1 MKTDIPSGSRP
12 GLYAWY
18 VVTVLMLCQTLAA
31 MDSKVLF
38 ILVEALKRDLGLSDT
53 QIGLITGPA
62 FSLTYAISAIPISKL
77 SDRGVRVHV
86 IGGAIVFWSGLT
98 ALGGFAQGMITL
110 LLSRIGVA
118 VGESALTPAAHSIIA
133 DYTDKTSRP
142 KAIAVYSLG
151 LAVGTFLA
159 LSLGG
164 YLNDQLGWRTTL
176 FIIGGT
182 GVVLCVLVL
191 TAVREPVREKA
202 TATRELPKGNILSL
216 LRNSPIRNLMLGGA
230 VLGLSSGALG
240 AWAPAYVM
248 RTFDLSATATGASFG
263 AVAGAT
269 AILGILGGGFI
280 GGWLNKRGPRSAYNV
295 LAFAF
300 VVAMVAQIGSLL
312 TSDYLLFII
321 LTALSI
327 FLVAFYLAPTYST
340 IQSAVDPSARSF
352 AAAVTMFCISGVGL
366 ASGAF
371 ICGLFSDLLRP
382 IYGEESLRAALVILS
397 LFKLWGAVH
406 YMLVGRNLAD
416 AELGESTKEQIG

>member
-1 MKTDIPSGSRP
+1 M
-12 GLYAWY
+12 A
-18 VVTVLMLCQTLAA
+18 VLMLCQTLGA

-77 SDRGVRVHV
+77 SDRGVRVNV
-86 IGGAIVFWSGLT
+86 IGGAIVFWSALT
-98 ALGGFAQGMITL
+98 ALGGFALGMKTL

-133 DYTDKTSRP
+133 DYTDKATRP
-142 KAIAVYSLG
+142 KAIATYSLG

-164 YLNDQLGWRTTL
+164 FLNDQFGWRTTL
-176 FIIGGT
+176 FIIGAT
-182 GVVLCVLVL
+182 GILLCVLVL
-191 TAVREPVREKA
+191 TTVREPAREQA
-202 TATRELPKGNILSL
+202 TGARELPKGDIRSL
-216 LRNSPIRNLMLGGA
+216 LRNKPIRNLMLGGA

-263 AVAGAT
+263 AVAGGT

-280 GGWLNKRGPRSAYNV
+280 GGWLAHRGPRSAYNV
-295 LAFAF
+295 LALAF
-300 VVAMVAQIGSLL
+300 IVAMLAQIGSLL
-312 TSDYLLFII
+312 TSNYPLFIV

-352 AAAVTMFCISGVGL
+352 AAAVTMFSISGVGM

-371 ICGLFSDLLRP
+371 VCGLFSDLLQP
-382 IYGEESLRAALVILS
+382 YYGDDSLRAALIILS
-397 LFKLWGAVH
+397 FFKLWGAVH
-406 YMLVGRNLAD
+406 YILVGRHLAD
-416 AELGESTKEQIG
+416 VEVPEAAPAG

>member
-1 MKTDIPSGSRP
+1 VKTDTLPGSRTK
-12 GLYAWY
+12 LYAWY
-18 VVTVLMLCQTLAA
+18 VVTVLMLCQTLGA

-38 ILVEALKRDLGLSDT
+38 ILVEALKRDLELSDT

-86 IGGAIVFWSGLT
+86 IGGAIVFWSALT
-98 ALGGFAQGMITL
+98 ALGGFALGMKTL

-133 DYTDKTSRP
+133 DYTDKATRP
-142 KAIAVYSLG
+142 KAIATYSLG
-151 LAVGTFLA
+151 LAIGTFLA

-164 YLNDQLGWRTTL
+164 FLNDQFGWRMTL
-176 FIIGGT
+176 FIIGAT
-182 GVVLCVLVL
+182 GILLCVLVL
-191 TAVREPVREKA
+191 TTVREPAREQA
-202 TATRELPKGNILSL
+202 TGARELPKGDIRSL
-216 LRNSPIRNLMLGGA
+216 LRNKPIRNLMLGGA

-263 AVAGAT
+263 AAAGGT

-280 GGWLNKRGPRSAYNV
+280 GGWLAHRGPRSAYNV
-295 LAFAF
+295 LALAF
-300 VVAMVAQIGSLL
+300 IVAMLAQIGSLL
-312 TSDYLLFII
+312 TSNYPLFII

-352 AAAVTMFCISGVGL
+352 AAAVTMFCISGVGM

-371 ICGLFSDLLRP
+371 VCGLFSDLLQP
-382 IYGEESLRAALVILS
+382 YYGDDSLRAALIILS
-397 LFKLWGAVH
+397 FFKLWGAVH
-406 YMLVGRNLAD
+406 YILVGRHLAD
-416 AELGESTKEQIG
+416 VEVPEAAPAG